1 MAVFSPRTSEQIL
14 REMLGK
20 LINRTDLSDINVG
33 SSIYTILQSVA
44 LELGNLESRL
54 NNIRNGYSLFSATGA
69 ELDARCAELP
79 PGTIFRKKESN
90 AGAAVL
96 TISRAATDTANNL
109 IIPAGSQ
116 VRSSKNGLIYF
127 TNSLVTIPAG
137 QSSIEN
143 VFIICTTPGT
153 AGNADIN
160 TIDQIENMPNAVIS
174 VNNTGVIDNGIDN
187 ESDAFLRARALKY
200 VKSLGKCQKTALE
213 YLAQS
218 YTSGNGQ
225 SIKFSLLYED
235 PITPGYSQLIVD
247 DGAGMV
253 NQSVLGDTTTG
264 TVGRNSQIFFWHQRP
279 ATAPITPEQITIR
292 DVSNNIKPIT
302 ANDYISIPERGLIY
316 FKNPDI
322 LEEGDTW
329 TIQGYNVYQGYISDL
344 QAEIEGTNNRSGFAL
359 AGYRAAGT
367 RVQVVPP
374 VLDLVNIKLNI
385 SVKSGVSVK
394 SAQSTIKNTLF
405 NYINNLNIGQPLIA
419 IRLIQVIQ
427 NTGLV
432 VDCNVYNEAQQLFQ
446 IINPSTQKSVI
457 RIKLENITYITE

>member
-33 SSIYTILQSVA
+33 SSIYTILQAVA
-44 LELGNLESRL
+44 LEIGNLESRL
-54 NNIRNGYSLFSATGA
+54 NNIRNGYSLFTATGA
-69 ELDARCAELP
+69 ELDARCQELP

-90 AGAAVL
+90 AGGAVL
-96 TISRAATDTANNL
+96 TINRATTDTANNL
-109 IIPAGSQ
+109 IIPAGST

-127 TNSLVTIPAG
+127 TNTSVTIPSG

-143 VFIICTTPGT
+143 VFIVCSTPGT
-153 AGNADIN
+153 AGNAEIN

-174 VNNTGVIDNGIDN
+174 VNNTGIIDNGIDS
-187 ESDAFLRARALKY
+187 ESDAFLRARAIKY

-213 YLAQS
+213 YLGQTYQS
-218 YTSGNGQ
+218 STGQ
-225 SIKFSLLYED
+225 TAKFAALNED
-235 PITPGYSQLIVD
+235 PTTPGLSQLIVD
-247 DGAGMV
+247 DGGGMV
-253 NQSVLGDTTTG
+253 NQS
-264 TVGRNSQIFFWHQRP
+264 TVGETTNGTIGKNNQIYLWHQRP
-279 ATAPITPEQITIR
+279 AVSPITPDQIEIFGPDDELKT
-292 DVSNNIKPIT
+292 IT

-316 FKNPDI
+316 FKNPGI

-329 TIQGYNVYQGYISDL
+329 SIKNYNVYQGYIAEL
-344 QAEIEGTNNRSGFAL
+344 QAEIEGTNNRSGFTH

-367 RVQVVPP
+367 RVIVSPP
-374 VLDLVNIKLNI
+374 VLDLINIKLSI
-385 SVKSGVSVK
+385 SVRPGVSVK
-394 SAQSTIKNTLF
+394 NAQNTIKNTLF

-419 IRLIQVIQ
+419 TRLVQVIQ

-432 VDCNVYNEAQQLFQ
+432 VDCSVYNEAQQPFV
-446 IINPSTQKSVI
+446 IINPSTSKSVI